1 MFCHLCRRGLMYYGY
16 SEHQQR
22 LFVYATGGFEAACES
37 SVEVPLFVGVVYGIT
52 SVDGN
57 VKFMI
62 LY

>member
-1 MFCHLCRRGLMYYGY
+1 MYYGY
-16 SEHQQR
+16 SEHQQH

-37 SVEVPLFVGVVYGIT
+37 SVEVPLFVGIAYGIT